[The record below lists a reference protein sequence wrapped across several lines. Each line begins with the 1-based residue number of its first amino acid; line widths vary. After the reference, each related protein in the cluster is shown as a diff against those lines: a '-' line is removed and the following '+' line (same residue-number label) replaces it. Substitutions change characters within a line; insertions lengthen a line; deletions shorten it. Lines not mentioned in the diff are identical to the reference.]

1 MATDVLG
8 SVKRLV
14 HDTATALIDNQ
25 IPQKMSELA
34 ASAVKSGFDIVGDV
48 LAIVRDLTK
57 EQAGEQPQP

>member
-34 ASAVKSGFDIVGDV
+34 ASTVKSGFDIVGDV